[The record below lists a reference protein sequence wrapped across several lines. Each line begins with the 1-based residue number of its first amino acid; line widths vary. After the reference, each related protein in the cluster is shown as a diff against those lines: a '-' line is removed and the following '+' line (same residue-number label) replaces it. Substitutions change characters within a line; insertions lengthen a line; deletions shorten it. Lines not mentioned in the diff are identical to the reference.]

1 MRKFFTVVA
10 FSLFTIGFFTWFSN
24 FGIPQI
30 NPAPP
35 PVEEDVD
42 LTAMTMDRFVV
53 LGEKIYNGKGTCTL
67 CHNAVGGRAPLLDQ
81 VVGLVPER
89 LADPRYKGGAKDVA
103 SYLQE
108 SLTEPSAYVVAGFGK
123 KGSND
128 NESPMPNI
136 AAGSIGLSEAELKA
150 VVAYLQQWNG
160 AEVTV
165 KIPTG
170 TEAAPEDDDEDESE
184 GRELLATAEEVIAE
198 FSCGA
203 CHKVAGEEGE
213 VGPDLSAIGT
223 KRDKGHLRQSILD
236 PNAEISEGFEPDAMP
251 ADYGEQLYAKELE
264 LVVEYLAAL
273 K

>member
-1 MRKFFTVVA
+1 MRKFFAVVG
-10 FSLFTIGFFTWFSN
+10 FSLATIGFFTWFSN

-30 NPAPP
+30 DPAPP
-35 PVEEDVD
+35 PVEEKID
-42 LTAMTMDRFVV
+42 LTAMTMDQFVA
-53 LGEKIYNGKGTCTL
+53 LGEKIYQGKGTCTL
-67 CHNAVGGRAPLLDQ
+67 CHKAVGGRAPLLDK

-89 LADPRYKGGAKDVA
+89 VADPRYKGKAKDVEG
-103 SYLQE
+103 YLYE

-123 KGSND
+123 SGSND
-128 NESPMPNI
+128 AESPMPNI
-136 AAGSIGLSEAELKA
+136 AAGSIGLSDAELKA

-170 TEAAPEDDDEDESE
+170 TEAAPEDDNEDDGE
-184 GRELLATAEEVIAE
+184 GRKLLATAEEVIAE
-198 FSCGA
+198 FGCGA

-213 VGPDLSAIGT
+213 VGPDLSVVGA
-223 KRDKGHLRQSILD
+223 KRDKKHLRQSILN

-251 ADYGEQLYAKELE
+251 DDYGEQLYAKELE